1 MVDDFM
7 CSDACPCDRG
17 MQLYMNSLQLERYGA
32 NGRSSSASIADNRLV
47 FADPA
52 AGVTAYANYA
62 ECYDAIKDSAAAE
75 TSSDS
80 ADWKEFMQDGGF
92 DFLSAIEE
100 EFDCAGIC
108 YNPLFYITKDV
119 AESTVPVTQ
128 GCVEAFVER
137 AKDNAHIGAFGVLT
151 GILLW
156 VAATGSCALCSD
168 YAKENSAS

>member
-1 MVDDFM
+1 
-7 CSDACPCDRG
+7 
-17 MQLYMNSLQLERYGA
+17 MNSLQLERYGA
-32 NGRSSSASIADNRLV
+32 NGRSSSVSLENTRLV
-47 FADPA
+47 FVDPA
-52 AGVTAYANYA
+52 AGATAYGNYA
-62 ECYDAIKDSAAAE
+62 ECYEAIKDSAEAE
-75 TSSDS
+75 ASSDS

-108 YNPLFYITKDV
+108 YNPLFYITKDI

-156 VAATGSCALCSD
+156 VAAMGSFALWSD
-168 YAKENSAS
+168 NVTADYVFGSP